1 MYLSFKISRDW
12 NSLDMRSTCV
22 HERKSN
28 ILRFL
33 IFFLS
38 ILQKTHVEVIPFVSH
53 CPVSIEFISS
63 EQKFETIIYAN
74 FKRSKYV
81 VHM

>member
-1 MYLSFKISRDW
+1 MEFAWYAF
-12 NSLDMRSTCV
+12 DMCAWKEIEHFAV
-22 HERKSN
+22 
-28 ILRFL
+28 FD
-33 IFFLS
+33 FFLS

-81 VHM
+81 VHI